1 LCLKDIEGMSNTI
14 GGGFDAI
21 LIDGEREH
29 SGRRAGAVL
38 ANNMLLRQPGTWHLK
53 KFRIVAIGM
62 IMNVFLLSA
71 SYAQAPAREG
81 CRAASKI
88 EYDSAKATHLL
99 RNRFGMYVRT
109 GRFWQRHYWYC
120 HYA

>member
-1 LCLKDIEGMSNTI
+1 LCPKDIEVMSSAV
-14 GGGFDAI
+14 GGCFDAI
-21 LIDGEREH
+21 LIDGDRECN
-29 SGRRAGAVL
+29 GRRAAGVRAD
-38 ANNMLLRQPGTWHLK
+38 NMLLRQPGAWHFK

-71 SYAQAPAREG
+71 SYAQAPPREG